1 MPSRRLWNREL
12 VCIVNLWLAL
22 TSILIR
28 SRRAIAMALEF
39 PHARVVAVDLAPSVI
54 DDPPPNCTFELDDIN
69 QGLSHFYGQ
78 FDVVH
83 MRTVG
88 AGVSP

>member
-1 MPSRRLWNREL
+1 
-12 VCIVNLWLAL
+12 
-22 TSILIR
+22 
-28 SRRAIAMALEF
+28 MALEF

-83 MRTVG
+83 MRTIG
-88 AGVSP
+88 SGVSP